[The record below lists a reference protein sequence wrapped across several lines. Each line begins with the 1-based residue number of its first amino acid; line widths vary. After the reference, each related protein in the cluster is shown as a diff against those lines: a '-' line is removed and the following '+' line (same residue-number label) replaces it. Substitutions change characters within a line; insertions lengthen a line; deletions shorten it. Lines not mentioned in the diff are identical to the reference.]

1 MSSKYV
7 SNDERDEVF
16 RILRQNKV
24 NNMCVE
30 CGSPNPQW
38 ASSTLGIFICYQ
50 CSGLH
55 RSFGVHLTFVRS
67 LNMDLWT
74 PKQIEVMKVNTLLS
88 TILYFIQNLSHFFFL
103 RLEETK
109 GSCSSWRTTASP
121 KGTPPAES
129 TRQRL
134 LRTTER

>member
-74 PKQIEVMKVNTLLS
+74 PKQIEVMKVNPFFIIITQPHCFPSFSLYLYSSFLFTLFTLMS
-88 TILYFIQNLSHFFFL
+88 DNNNNIIFYYI
-103 RLEETK
+103 
-109 GSCSSWRTTASP
+109 C
-121 KGTPPAES
+121 
-129 TRQRL
+129 
-134 LRTTER
+134 

>member
-88 TILYFIQNLSHFFFL
+88 TILYFIQKFIPFFSFL
-103 RLEETK
+103 D
-109 GSCSSWRTTASP
+109 WR
-121 KGTPPAES
+121 K
-129 TRQRL
+129 
-134 LRTTER
+134 

>member
-1 MSSKYV
+1 MGSKYIP
-7 SNDERDEVF
+7 NEERDEIF
-16 RILRQNKV
+16 RVLRQNKA

-67 LNMDLWT
+67 LNMDSWT
-74 PKQIEVMKVNTLLS
+74 PKQIEVMKVKKKKKTLH
-88 TILYFIQNLSHFFFL
+88 YFTLHLHFFFFNPPP
-103 RLEETK
+103 
-109 GSCSSWRTTASP
+109 SP
-121 KGTPPAES
+121 
-129 TRQRL
+129 
-134 LRTTER
+134 

>member
-1 MSSKYV
+1 MSSKYIP
-7 SNDERDEVF
+7 NDERDEIF

-67 LNMDLWT
+67 LNMDSWT
-74 PKQIEVMKVNTLLS
+74 PKQIEVMKVKKIKTIILITLLIS
-88 TILYFIQNLSHFFFL
+88 YHLHIIKINSFSCFIFIFARFVFIPFYLFFARF
-103 RLEETK
+103 
-109 GSCSSWRTTASP
+109 
-121 KGTPPAES
+121 
-129 TRQRL
+129 
-134 LRTTER
+134 